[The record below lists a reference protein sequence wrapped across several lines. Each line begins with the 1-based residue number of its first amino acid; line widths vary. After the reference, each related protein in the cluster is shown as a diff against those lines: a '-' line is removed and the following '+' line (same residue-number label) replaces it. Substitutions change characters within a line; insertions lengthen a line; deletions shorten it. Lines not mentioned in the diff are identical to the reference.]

1 VALESINAIVALCF
15 QGKRQITLFLL
26 RTLFCMLLILI
37 LILIF
42 LVLFLFLC
50 RRDSLITH
58 RAFCDA
64 LTEESA
70 RAQTLA
76 TTGNEGNGC
85 NVKSVV
91 ASPPPP
97 PLTPSTSVVSPGLS
111 VQSSG
116 N

>member
-1 VALESINAIVALCF
+1 M
-15 QGKRQITLFLL
+15 LFGFVLL
-26 RTLFCMLLILI
+26 Y
-37 LILIF
+37 
-42 LVLFLFLC
+42 
-50 RRDSLITH
+50 RRDSFVTH

-64 LTEESA
+64 LAEESA

-76 TTGNEGNGC
+76 IMGREGNGC
-85 NVKSVV
+85 DIKRVG